1 MTDTAV
7 RTTGRAAKPVLRA
20 RPGVEPIYW
29 LFLFPAVAV
38 FTLLITYPAV
48 EGLTMSF
55 TNSIGLGDFE
65 WIGVRNYIALIRDE
79 NILSSYAFTFLFAA
93 VSVILVNI
101 IAFFLALGLTSKIR
115 FTNPLRAVFVIPMVI
130 SAIIYSFV
138 FRFLF
143 NNSVT
148 QFGQA
153 LGIEGLS
160 TSLLANPDWA
170 WLAIVIVSTWGS
182 VPSAMLIYIAGL
194 MTVPGEVYE
203 ASSIDGATPWQNLRH
218 ITLPLVVGYVG
229 INMIIGF
236 KNYLAVYD
244 QIVGLTQGGPGTATR
259 SVAFT
264 IFAGFSGGGKAVM
277 STGTSIAPAVA
288 GAAVTASRRGRIGQE
303 KTNWTATLLLFAA
316 SLAVLVPLY
325 VTAMMAF
332 KTTQQSTDLNAF
344 SLPSPVS
351 FDGFVAAW
359 NLTNFPRAFLVS
371 LVVTLVSVTGSIL
384 VSSMAAYAIVRNW
397 DRKLF
402 RYAFFYLLAA
412 MFIPFPVLALPQVRL
427 TSSGS
432 TTTWASPCFT
442 SCSGSRSTP
451 CCSAPSCAR
460 SRWSS
465 RSPCAW
471 TAPARGRPS
480 GS

>member
-65 WIGVRNYIALIRDE
+65 WIGVRNYIALFRDE

-264 IFAGFSGGGKAVM
+264 IFAGFSGGDYAYQM
-277 STGTSIAPAVA
+277 AN
-288 GAAVTASRRGRIGQE
+288 AAVFFLITIVIA
-303 KTNWTATLLLFAA
+303 LLQL
-316 SLAVLVPLY
+316 
-325 VTAMMAF
+325 
-332 KTTQQSTDLNAF
+332 
-344 SLPSPVS
+344 
-351 FDGFVAAW
+351 
-359 NLTNFPRAFLVS
+359 
-371 LVVTLVSVTGSIL
+371 
-384 VSSMAAYAIVRNW
+384 
-397 DRKLF
+397 
-402 RYAFFYLLAA
+402 
-412 MFIPFPVLALPQVRL
+412 RL
-427 TSSGS
+427 TQ
-432 TTTWASPCFT
+432 
-442 SCSGSRSTP
+442 
-451 CCSAPSCAR
+451 
-460 SRWSS
+460 
-465 RSPCAW
+465 
-471 TAPARGRPS
+471 GRPS
-480 GS
+480 

>member
-7 RTTGRAAKPVLRA
+7 RTTGRAAKPMLRA

-38 FTLLITYPAV
+38 FTLMITYPAV

-65 WIGVRNYIALIRDE
+65 WIGVRNYIALFRDE

-115 FTNPLRAVFVIPMVI
+115 LTNPLRAVFVIPMVI

-264 IFAGFSGGGKAVM
+264 IFAGFSGGDYAYQM
-277 STGTSIAPAVA
+277 AN
-288 GAAVTASRRGRIGQE
+288 AAVFFLITIVIA
-303 KTNWTATLLLFAA
+303 LLQL
-316 SLAVLVPLY
+316 
-325 VTAMMAF
+325 
-332 KTTQQSTDLNAF
+332 
-344 SLPSPVS
+344 
-351 FDGFVAAW
+351 
-359 NLTNFPRAFLVS
+359 
-371 LVVTLVSVTGSIL
+371 
-384 VSSMAAYAIVRNW
+384 
-397 DRKLF
+397 
-402 RYAFFYLLAA
+402 
-412 MFIPFPVLALPQVRL
+412 RL
-427 TSSGS
+427 TQ
-432 TTTWASPCFT
+432 
-442 SCSGSRSTP
+442 
-451 CCSAPSCAR
+451 
-460 SRWSS
+460 
-465 RSPCAW
+465 
-471 TAPARGRPS
+471 GRPS
-480 GS
+480 

>member
-1 MTDTAV
+1 M
-7 RTTGRAAKPVLRA
+7 LRA

-38 FTLLITYPAV
+38 FTLMITYPAV

-65 WIGVRNYIALIRDE
+65 WIGVRNYIALFRDE

-264 IFAGFSGGGKAVM
+264 IFAGFSGGDYAYQM
-277 STGTSIAPAVA
+277 AN
-288 GAAVTASRRGRIGQE
+288 AAVFFLITIVIA
-303 KTNWTATLLLFAA
+303 LLQL
-316 SLAVLVPLY
+316 
-325 VTAMMAF
+325 
-332 KTTQQSTDLNAF
+332 
-344 SLPSPVS
+344 
-351 FDGFVAAW
+351 
-359 NLTNFPRAFLVS
+359 
-371 LVVTLVSVTGSIL
+371 
-384 VSSMAAYAIVRNW
+384 
-397 DRKLF
+397 
-402 RYAFFYLLAA
+402 
-412 MFIPFPVLALPQVRL
+412 RL
-427 TSSGS
+427 TQ
-432 TTTWASPCFT
+432 
-442 SCSGSRSTP
+442 
-451 CCSAPSCAR
+451 
-460 SRWSS
+460 
-465 RSPCAW
+465 
-471 TAPARGRPS
+471 GRPS
-480 GS
+480 